1 MTIVIIRP
9 VPLCPEQKGAHNEPI
24 FPRSKQQAAGGD
36 RQGHRC
42 LRRQLKHRPYE
53 YQFQG
58 DPERLGFHQ
67 PGALQFFGQGKH
79 SNRHLRQR
87 TGQRFFC
94 GVAWRRGGLRPF
106 GDKPYRHRDQAGPVE
121 SSGGGSFRQT
131 GKEYTTCNASCS
143 GRQKI

>member
-1 MTIVIIRP
+1 MNRFFHA
-9 VPLCPEQKGAHNEPI
+9 LS
-24 FPRSKQQAAGGD
+24 SKQQAEIAKAIAACGGSWSID
-36 RQGHRC
+36 LTNTNSKVTLSASDFTSRA
-42 LRRQLKHRPYE
+42 P
-53 YQFQG
+53 
-58 DPERLGFHQ
+58 
-67 PGALQFFGQGKH
+67 LQFFGQGKH

-87 TGQRFFC
+87 TGQRFFY

-131 GKEYTTCNASCS
+131 SKEYTTCNASCS